1 MKYLLDIEKVITE
14 NPNVIFQVTGA
25 DLKAFAEQLLIGAK
39 AIAMQEVEDAARN
52 DKLLSVEEAAEL
64 LSVSK
69 MTLYRWCIHGSP
81 VPLVPKGMRERDAGR
96 HMGTEPRSEGA
107 QIWLPTPCTSLVTY
121 SSRR

>member
-1 MKYLLDIEKVITE
+1 MPQLMVHRFTFFIIQITLIMKYLLDIEKLITE

-39 AIAMQEVEDAARN
+39 AIAMQEVEAAARN

-69 MTLYRWCIHGSP
+69 MTLYRWDKNDILKRVEIG
-81 VPLVPKGMRERDAGR
+81 G
-96 HMGTEPRSEGA
+96 
-107 QIWLPTPCTSLVTY
+107 Q
-121 SSRR
+121 RRYRKSDIDRLIDGKL